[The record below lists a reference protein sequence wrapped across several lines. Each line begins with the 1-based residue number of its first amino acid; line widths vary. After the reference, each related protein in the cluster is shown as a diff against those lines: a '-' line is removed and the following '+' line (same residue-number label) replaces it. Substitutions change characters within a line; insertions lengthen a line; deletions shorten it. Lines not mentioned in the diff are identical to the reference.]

1 MIAPTVYSKPGC
13 HHCTELKKQ
22 LENLGYG
29 YREIDVSQDRAAYER
44 VTEDWGYRQVPVI
57 EFEGDTLVNPSN
69 EALRELL
76 GVSNDS

>member
-29 YREIDVSQDRAAYER
+29 YREIDVSQDREAFER

-69 EALRELL
+69 EALKELL
-76 GVSNDS
+76 GVSDDH

>member
-1 MIAPTVYSKPGC
+1 MNTPTVYSKPGC
-13 HHCTELKKQ
+13 SHCTELKKK
-22 LENLGYG
+22 LIRMDIGYK
-29 YREIDVSQDRAAYER
+29 EIDVSQDRAAYER